1 MSTKKYTQEEVK
13 EIINR
18 ATQLQN
24 DDLETDLG
32 AKQGITLEELEE
44 IGAEVGL
51 KNKYLRAAA
60 LKYQERDIIKSS
72 GSNGTHNFEVRDLA
86 INLDSNAWDELTSEL
101 RHYFGTQYGE
111 TKEDPKRLEW
121 TYLSMSGIETKVNLT
136 NRGDTTRLRLSQR
149 VGLGSPV
156 TESIMYGGGLAALLA
171 TFGYKLLE
179 LSTFTAG
186 LSFVG
191 LFIVC
196 SFGVFALDTVWRD
209 RKKNDLGRLADKLVD
224 QLYGS
229 QLTDRR
235 KKVRFETDV
244 AEGHSE
250 IEIENVLERKSGDEN
265 KYTPKNKDR
274 SQI

>member
-13 EIINR
+13 DIINR

-24 DDLETDLG
+24 DDLESDLV
-32 AKQGITLEELEE
+32 AKEGITLEELEE

-51 KNKYLRAAA
+51 KHKYLRAAA
-60 LKYQERDIIKSS
+60 LKYEDRKIIKHSE
-72 GSNGTHNFEVRDLA
+72 SNRTHNFEERDLA
-86 INLDSNAWDELTSEL
+86 IDLDSSAWDEITSEL

-111 TKEDPKRLEW
+111 INEDPKRLEW
-121 TYLSMSGIETKVNLT
+121 THLSMSGIETKVNLT
-136 NRGDTTRLRLSQR
+136 NRGDTTRLRLSHR

-156 TESIMYGGGLAALLA
+156 TESILYGGGLAGLLGIL
-171 TFGYKLLE
+171 GYTLFE
-179 LSTFTAG
+179 LGTFTG
-186 LSFVG
+186 WLSFVG
-191 LFIVC
+191 LFVVC
-196 SFGVFALDTVWRD
+196 SISVFILDTVWRD

-229 QLTDRR
+229 LQTNRR

-250 IEIENVLERKSGDEN
+250 IEIENVLERKTGEKKESV
-265 KYTPKNKDR
+265 PSNKDK
-274 SQI
+274 SKN